1 MFDPE
6 VCAIEPDLIAWRRH
20 MHQNPEVSFEETQ
33 TTEYLE
39 DFLRCFGVDAIDR
52 PTKTGLVAHILG
64 KKPGRCAT
72 VAFRADIDALPMQE
86 ENDLPYCSRNAG
98 VMHACGHDGHAAMLL
113 ALARLLCE
121 HRESFSGEARL
132 IFQHAEELPPGGA
145 IELVRA
151 GALDGAEAVLGLHL
165 SSNFDTGC
173 FASKTGVLTSNVDRF
188 TVTVTGR
195 GGHCAFPEQC
205 ADPLLAASELVLAL
219 QSIVSRRIPANEPA
233 VVSVCEFHAGTAY
246 NIIPGEA
253 TLNASVRSFG
263 EATRRL
269 IEREAR
275 TICQSVANAHGC
287 TARLDWLEGYPSVVN
302 DEALTREVE
311 HVITARFGQG
321 QPQSIGVIM
330 PGEDFSFLLDGRP
343 GFFVELGTRNPALS
357 CDAPHHNTR
366 YRMDEDALLYGVQYQ
381 YDIARTLLDGT
392 RRFWEGH
399 TWS

>member
-39 DFLRCFGVDAIDR
+39 GFLRCFGVDAIDR

-64 KKPGRCAT
+64 KKPGRCAAI
-72 VAFRADIDALPMQE
+72 AFRADIDALPMQE

-98 VMHACGHDGHAAMLL
+98 AMHACGHDGHASMLL

-145 IELVRA
+145 MELVRA

-165 SSNFDTGC
+165 SSNFDTGR
-173 FASKTGVLTSNVDRF
+173 FACKSGVLTSNVDRF

-205 ADPLLAASELVLAL
+205 ADPLLAASEIVLSL
-219 QSIVSRRIPANEPA
+219 QSIVSRRIPASEPA

-246 NIIPGEA
+246 NIIPAEA

-263 EATRRL
+263 EPTRRL

-275 TICQSVANAHGC
+275 NICACVAAAHGC
-287 TARLDWLEGYPSVVN
+287 TARLDWQEGYPSVVN
-302 DEALTREVE
+302 DEALTETAGEV
-311 HVITARFGQG
+311 IAARFGEG
-321 QPQSIGVIM
+321 QLQPIGVIM
-330 PGEDFSFLLDGRP
+330 PGEDFSYMLDGRP
-343 GFFVELGTRNPALS
+343 GFFVELGTRNAAIS

-381 YDIARTLLDGT
+381 YDIARALLDGT
-392 RRFWEGH
+392 RRFWEDRA
-399 TWS
+399 